1 MLYTTL
7 IHLPDQLHISKGVC
21 IKLITDMILKGV
33 ESGEC
38 ISVSIVGYSTVVA
51 SLAFISLPQRKLL
64 TLLGSSGAASSGQ
77 ARPGLECGCEGG
89 GRGRADGAGTVGCVI
104 RATIFDVDGDMAMA
118 LAPNSQLPAA
128 R

>member
-1 MLYTTL
+1 
-7 IHLPDQLHISKGVC
+7 
-21 IKLITDMILKGV
+21 MILKGV

-38 ISVSIVGYSTVVA
+38 ISVSIVGYPTVVA
-51 SLAFISLPQRKLL
+51 LLAFISLPQRKLL
-64 TLLGSSGAASSGQ
+64 TLLGSSGAASLGQ

-89 GRGRADGAGTVGCVI
+89 GRADGAGTVGCVI

>member
-1 MLYTTL
+1 M
-7 IHLPDQLHISKGVC
+7 C
-21 IKLITDMILKGV
+21 IKLITDIILKGV

-77 ARPGLECGCEGG
+77 ARPGQARPGLECGCEGG
-89 GRGRADGAGTVGCVI
+89 GRADGAGTVGCVI